1 MRKALVTPLALAGLA
16 SLVLTGAASAE
27 PMFNRIGT
35 FSVPLNLPAGRDP
48 KTKSVAEIIAAN
60 EAGTLLAYTDG
71 EQKGVGLI
79 DITDAAAPKP
89 AGFVPVG
96 GETTSLVILG
106 QRAFVAV
113 VTSGDN
119 FKEPAGR
126 LATIDLATKQVV
138 ATCDLG
144 GQPDSITLSKD
155 KSRLVIV
162 IENERDEKLDKGA
175 LPQLPAGN
183 LTLIGVKD
191 GQADCASRQVVDL
204 TGLAAVEPTD
214 PEPEFVDVNAD
225 GLAVVTLQENNHIV
239 LVDTRTG
246 KVAGHFSAGS
256 VDLKGIDKTRD
267 GRINPVEELKGVASE
282 PDSVRWLDN
291 DRFVTANEGD
301 WKGGSRGF
309 TIFRKDGA
317 VEFDSGAATDHVAM
331 RLGHYPER
339 RSAAKGSEPEG
350 IEVGIYGADRLIFV
364 GLERASLVLVY
375 RDEGPGRPPRY
386 LQALAGGIAPE
397 GLVAIPQ
404 RNLFVT
410 ASEADLVAKDG
421 PRSVV
426 TLYQRSEAP
435 AAYPTIVSVDL
446 DGAPLGWGALSG
458 LAAHATTP
466 GRLFA
471 VTDGAYQPSRIL
483 EIDATQMPARITGA
497 LTVTKDGKPAAFDLE
512 GIATRPA
519 GGFWLAS
526 EGNPER
532 KDKPTGNLLLRVS
545 ATGAVEEEI
554 ALPEALAA
562 QATRFGF
569 EGVAVT
575 GQGADETLWIA
586 VQREWKDD
594 PKGKAKLLSYKPA
607 TKSWG
612 VLHYPLSAPAA
623 GAWMGLSELT
633 ALGDDR
639 FAVIERDNRFGAGA
653 VKTLATFSL
662 KGLTPAAI
670 GAANIPT
677 VNKTLLRDLTPDLM
691 KLGGYGLDKVEGM
704 SVDSAGNLFVVTY
717 NDGVDDSSGE
727 TQFFAFGKIAP

>member
-1 MRKALVTPLALAGLA
+1 MRKPLVMPLALAGFV
-16 SLVLTGAASAE
+16 SLLMGGAASAE
-27 PMFNRIGT
+27 PMFNRIAT
-35 FSVPLNLPAGRDP
+35 FSVPLNLPAARDP

-89 AGFVPVG
+89 AGFVPAG

-106 QRAFVAV
+106 QRVFVAV
-113 VTSGDN
+113 VTSGDD
-119 FKEPAGR
+119 FKQPAGH

-214 PEPEFVDVNAD
+214 PEPEFVDVNAE

-239 LVDTRTG
+239 LVDSKTG
-246 KVAGHFSAGS
+246 KVTGHFSAGS

-267 GRINPVEELKGVASE
+267 GRINPVEELKGLARE

-309 TIFRKDGA
+309 TIFRKDGT
-317 VEFDSGAATDHVAM
+317 VEFDSGAATDHIAM

-350 IEVGIYGADRLIFV
+350 IEVARYGGDTLIFI

-375 RDEGPGRPPRY
+375 RDEGPGRAPRY

-410 ASEADLVAKDG
+410 ASEADLVDKDG

-426 TLYQRSEAP
+426 TLYRRSEAP
-435 AAYPTIVSVDL
+435 AAYPTIVSVDV
-446 DGAPLGWGALSG
+446 DGVPLGWGALSG
-458 LAAHATTP
+458 LSAHATTP
-466 GRLFA
+466 GLLFA
-471 VTDGAYQPSRIL
+471 VTDSAYEPSRIL
-483 EIDATQMPARITGA
+483 QIDATQIPARITGG
-497 LTVTKDGKPAAFDLE
+497 LTVTKDGRPAAFDLE

-532 KDKPTGNLLLRVS
+532 KDRPTGNLILRVS

-562 QATRFGF
+562 QATRFGL

-575 GQGADETLWIA
+575 GQGADETVWLA

-612 VLHYPLSAPAA
+612 VLHYPLSTPAA

-633 ALGDDR
+633 TLGDDR
-639 FAVIERDNRFGAGA
+639 FAVIERDNRFGANA
-653 VKTLATFSL
+653 VKTLATFSV

-670 GAANIPT
+670 GAQSIPT
-677 VNKTLLRDLTPDLM
+677 VEKKLLRDLTPDLM

-704 SVDSAGNLFVVTY
+704 TVDSAGNLFVVTD

-727 TQFFAFGKIAP
+727 TQFFAFGKIMP

>member
-1 MRKALVTPLALAGLA
+1 MRKPFVMPLALAGLA
-16 SLVLTGAASAE
+16 SLLMGGAASAE
-27 PMFNRIGT
+27 PIFNRIGT

-89 AGFVPVG
+89 AGFVPAG

-113 VTSGDN
+113 VTSGDD
-119 FKEPAGR
+119 FKQPAGH

-155 KSRLVIV
+155 KSKLVVV

-191 GQADCASRQVVDL
+191 GQADCASRQLVDL
-204 TGLAAVEPTD
+204 TGLATVEPTD

-239 LVDTRTG
+239 LVDTKTG

-256 VDLKGIDKTRD
+256 VDLKGVDKTRD
-267 GRINPVEELKGVASE
+267 GRINPVEELKGLARE

-309 TIFRKDGA
+309 TIFRKDGT
-317 VEFDSGAATDHVAM
+317 VEFDSGAATDHIAM

-350 IEVGIYGADRLIFV
+350 IEVARFGGDTLIFV

-375 RDEGPGRPPRY
+375 RDEGPGRAPRY

-410 ASEADLVAKDG
+410 ASEADLVEKDG

-426 TLYQRSEAP
+426 TLYLRSEAP
-435 AAYPTIVSVDL
+435 AAYPTIVSVDV
-446 DGAPLGWGALSG
+446 DVVPLGWGALSG
-458 LAAHATTP
+458 LSAHATTP
-466 GRLFA
+466 GLLFA
-471 VTDGAYQPSRIL
+471 VTDSAYEPARIL
-483 EIDATQMPARITGA
+483 QIDATQIPARITGG

-532 KDKPTGNLLLRVS
+532 KDKPTQNLLLRVS

-562 QATRFGF
+562 QANRFGF

-575 GQGADETLWIA
+575 GQGGDETVWLA

-594 PKGKAKLLSYKPA
+594 PKGKARILSYKPA
-607 TKSWG
+607 TKAWG
-612 VLHYPLSAPAA
+612 VLHYPLTAPAA

-653 VKTLATFSL
+653 VKTLATFSV

-670 GAANIPT
+670 GAQSIPT
-677 VNKTLLRDLTPDLM
+677 VEKKLLRDLTPDLM

-704 SVDSAGNLFVVTY
+704 TVDSAGNLFVVTD

-727 TQFFAFGKIAP
+727 TQFFALGKIAP